1 MRRLRSRPRTP
12 RALLAALAGALCLY
26 GLGAAA
32 PAQGAAPAEAA
43 PPTAAATRSAAA
55 QPAPAAASLN
65 QLAQAHGKFIG
76 SAAATSHFSDTQY
89 TGILGSEFGQ
99 VTAENEMKWDTV
111 EPSRGQFNYGPGDR
125 IVDFAQQNG
134 QSVRGHTLVW
144 HSQLPGWV
152 SGLPSGEVRTAMEN
166 HVTQVAGR
174 YAGDIAAWDVV
185 NEPFNE
191 DGTFRTSP
199 FYNAMGR
206 DFVAHALRAAK
217 AADPNA
223 KLCINDYNIEGVNA
237 KSTAMYNLV
246 RDLKAQGVPIDC
258 VGIQGHLAIQYGFPN
273 DLRQN
278 MQRFADLGVDVAV
291 TELDVRMQL
300 PVSSQKEATQS
311 QYYANVIDAC
321 LAVTRCT
328 GVTVWGFP
336 DKYSWVPGVFDGEGS
351 ATLWNDSYQ
360 PKQAYSAVAE
370 ALGGD
375 PGPGP
380 GPGPGDGCS
389 AGYAVPQEWNGG
401 FTAAVTVS
409 CDGDSLSGWSVSWD
423 YAAGQ
428 RVTNAWNAT
437 CQQSGTRVTCT
448 NAPYNGNVPDGGS
461 VTFGLNGTWTGTN
474 PTPATLTLG

>member
-1 MRRLRSRPRTP
+1 MRRLRSRP

-26 GLGAAA
+26 GLGTAA
-32 PAQGAAPAEAA
+32 PAQAAAPAEAA
-43 PPTAAATRSAAA
+43 GAAGPSAT
-55 QPAPAAASLN
+55 AAASLN
-65 QLAQAHGKFIG
+65 ELAQAHGKFIG
-76 SAAATSHFSDTQY
+76 SAAATAHFSDTQY

-111 EPSRGQFNYGPGDR
+111 ESSRGQFNFGPGDR

-134 QSVRGHTLVW
+134 QSIRGHTLVW
-144 HSQLPGWV
+144 HNQLPGWV
-152 SGLPSGEVRTAMEN
+152 SSLPSGEVRTAMEN
-166 HVTQVAGR
+166 HVTQVAGH
-174 YAGDIAAWDVV
+174 YAGDIDAWDVV

-191 DGTFRTSP
+191 DGTFRNSP
-199 FYNAMGR
+199 FYNAMGT

-217 AADPNA
+217 AADPGA

-278 MQRFADLGVDVAV
+278 MQRFADLGVDVAI
-291 TELDVRMQL
+291 TELDVRIQL
-300 PVSSQKEATQS
+300 PVSSEKEATQS

-336 DKYSWVPGVFDGEGS
+336 DKYSWVPDVFPGEGS

-360 PKQAYSAVAE
+360 PKQAYNAVVE

-380 GPGPGDGCS
+380 GPGDGCT
-389 AGYAVPQEWNGG
+389 AAYAVPQQWNGG

-423 YAAGQ
+423 YTAGQ

-448 NAPYNGNVPDGGS
+448 NAPYNGTVPDGGS
-461 VTFGLNGTWTGTN
+461 VTFGFNGTWTDTN
-474 PTPATLTLG
+474 PTPPTLTLG